1 MREKMTT
8 NYKELLNL
16 PKTSFPMK
24 GNLPQREPQMLD
36 AWAEQDIYEK
46 IRDASQGRTKY
57 VLHDGPPYANG
68 HIHLGTV
75 LNKILKDIV
84 VKSKQMAGFD
94 AVYVPGWDC
103 HGLPIEHQVDK
114 ELGRKRFEIDEV
126 QKRKMCREYAE
137 KYIDIQRDEF
147 KRLGVFGDWERPYLT
162 MSYDYEAATVREL
175 ARFIERGGVYLG
187 LKPVH
192 WAPGL
197 RTALAEA
204 EVEYEEITTP
214 SIYVK
219 FPIAEEQLTS
229 WAEKIPGL
237 GEAAQGSQVS
247 VLIWTTTPWTLPANL
262 ALAFGASLEYGV
274 FRHGDELLIFHEH
287 FLPQLKELAEKEGAS
302 AAFEKVASFQGG
314 EVEGLR
320 ARHPWIERDSLVV
333 VADYVTLDQGTGVVH
348 TAPGH
353 GREDYETGL
362 KYGLEVYSPVGDDGK
377 FTAEVEHFAGQ
388 FVFDADPNIIA
399 HLRDSGRLFAVED
412 YTHPYPHDWR
422 SHRPTIFRATPQWFI
437 SMEHG
442 DLRKRSLEEIRKVA
456 WVPPWGE
463 ERIYGMVE
471 NRPDWCISRQRSW
484 GVPIVAFHCEG
495 CAHVVVDAEVAH
507 RVADLMEEGGADVW
521 FEKQP
526 ADLLPPG
533 YTCPECGG
541 ASFRKET
548 DILDVWFDSGVSQAA
563 VMEKREELTWPA
575 DMYLEGSDQHR
586 GWFHSSLLAAVG
598 VRDAAPY
605 REVLTHGY
613 VVDGKGKKMSKSLGN
628 TIAPEQ
634 IIKRYGAEILRL
646 WVAGENYRE
655 DIRISPQILDRM
667 AEAYRRIR
675 NTCRFLLGNLRDYE
689 SFDPGKDAVPLPE
702 RMEIDRL
709 IISRLDKLIERVR
722 QAYADYEF
730 HTVYHALNNFCAV
743 DLSSFYL
750 DVLKDRLYI
759 SLPDDV
765 DRISGLSTMH
775 DILDALLRMM
785 APILPFTAEE
795 AYLLTPKLHGESV
808 HLASLPEVDAA
819 RRDEV
824 LEEKWD
830 PLMRARGE
838 VLKALEL
845 VRQTQEKGKGSSLNF
860 SVRLFAE
867 EKMRERLA
875 ALEPEM
881 EDVFIVSGAALA
893 SAGEAPLGDAYR
905 SEDVEGLAVEVSEAR
920 GAKCAMSWKI
930 SEDVGADPRFPDLSA
945 RCARIAAKVLS

>member
-1 MREKMTT
+1 MTT

-16 PKTSFPMK
+16 PKTAFPMK
-24 GNLPQREPQMLD
+24 GNLPRREPEMLES
-36 AWAEQDIYEK
+36 WAERDIYAR
-46 IRDASQGRTKY
+46 IREASQGRDKY

-114 ELGRKRFEIDEV
+114 ELGGKRFEIDAV
-126 QKRKMCREYAE
+126 RKRKMCREYAA
-137 KYIDIQRDEF
+137 KFIDVQREEF

-162 MSYDYEAATVREL
+162 MSSDYEAATVREL
-175 ARFIERGGVYLG
+175 ARFMERGGVYLG

-204 EVEYEEITTP
+204 EVEYEEVTTP
-214 SIYVK
+214 SVYVK
-219 FPIAEEQLTS
+219 FPLSDAQLAA
-229 WAEKIPGL
+229 WAEKIPAL
-237 GEAAQGSQVS
+237 GGISGEGPVS

-274 FRHGDELLIFHEH
+274 FRHGDEFLVFHEH
-287 FLPQLKELAEKEGAS
+287 FLPRLAELAEKEGA
-302 AAFEKVASFQGG
+302 AAPFEKAAVFRGG
-314 EVEGLR
+314 EVEGLS
-320 ARHPWIERDSLVV
+320 ARHPWIARDSLAVL
-333 VADYVTLDQGTGVVH
+333 ADYVTLEQGTGVVH

-362 KYGLEVYSPVGDDGK
+362 EYGLEVYSPVGDDGR
-377 FTAEVEHFAGQ
+377 FTPEVAHFAGQ

-399 HLRDSGRLFAVED
+399 HLRTEGRLFAVED
-412 YTHPYPHDWR
+412 YAHPYPHDWR

-437 SMEHG
+437 SMERG
-442 DLRKRSLEEIRKVA
+442 DLRKRALEEIRKVS

-484 GVPIVAFHCEG
+484 GVPIAAFHCED
-495 CAHVVVDAEVAH
+495 CARVVLDARVAH
-507 RVADLMEEGGADVW
+507 RVADLMEDGGADVW
-521 FEKQP
+521 FERE
-526 ADLLPPG
+526 AAELLPPG
-533 YTCPECGG
+533 YECPECGG
-541 ASFRKET
+541 TSFRKET

-563 VMEKREELTWPA
+563 VMEKREELSWPA

-598 VRDAAPY
+598 VRGAAPY

-613 VVDGKGKKMSKSLGN
+613 VVDGQGKKMSKSLGN
-628 TIAPEQ
+628 TIAPEE
-634 IIKRYGAEILRL
+634 IIRKYGAEILRL

-667 AEAYRRIR
+667 AEAYRRVR
-675 NTCRFLLGNLRDYE
+675 NTCRFLLGSLGDYE
-689 SFDPGKDAVPLPE
+689 DFDPRRDAVPPSG

-709 IISRLDKLIERVR
+709 ILSRLDRLVERAR
-722 QAYADYEF
+722 EAYAAYEF
-730 HTVYHALNNFCAV
+730 HLVHHALNNFCAV

-750 DVLKDRLYI
+750 DVIKDRLYV
-759 SLPDDV
+759 SLPDDA
-765 DRISGLSTMH
+765 DRMSGLSAMH
-775 DILDALLRMM
+775 DVLDALLRMM

-795 AYLLTPKLHGESV
+795 AYRLTPRLHGESV
-808 HLASLPEVDAA
+808 HLAPLPAPDPA
-819 RRDEV
+819 RRDEA
-824 LEEKWD
+824 LEEKWE

-838 VLKALEL
+838 VRKALEL
-845 VRQTQEKGKGSSLNF
+845 VRRKREKGKGGSLNF
-860 SVRLFAE
+860 RVKLFVPE
-867 EKMRERLA
+867 ETRERLA
-875 ALEPEM
+875 PLEPQM
-881 EDVFIVSGAALA
+881 EDVFIVSDAALA
-893 SAGEAPLGDAYR
+893 EAGETPPADAYR
-905 SEDVEGLAVEVSEAR
+905 SEEVEGLAVEVSEAR

-945 RCARIAAKVLS
+945 RCARIAAKALS

>member
-1 MREKMTT
+1 MAT

-16 PKTSFPMK
+16 PKTAFPMK
-24 GNLPQREPQMLD
+24 GNLPQSEPRMLESWAARDVYARIREESL
-36 AWAEQDIYEK
+36 
-46 IRDASQGRTKY
+46 GRAKY

-84 VKSKQMAGFD
+84 VKSKQMCGYD

-114 ELGRKRFEIDEV
+114 ELGRKRFEIGAVE
-126 QKRKMCREYAE
+126 KRKLCREYAE
-137 KYIDIQRDEF
+137 KFIDIQRDEF

-175 ARFIERGGVYLG
+175 ARFVERGSVYLG

-204 EVEYEEITTP
+204 EVEYEEVTTP
-214 SIYVK
+214 SVYVR
-219 FPIAEEQLTS
+219 FPVAQRAA
-229 WAEKIPGL
+229 WAEKVPAL
-237 GEAAQGSQVS
+237 AEVPEDAPLS

-262 ALAFGASLEYGV
+262 ALAFAPSLEYGV
-274 FRHGDELLIFHEH
+274 FRHGGEFLVFHEH
-287 FLPQLKELAEKEGAS
+287 FLPHLAALADKEGQSAS
-302 AAFEKVASFQGG
+302 FEKVGVFTGA
-314 EVEGLR
+314 EVEGLG

-333 VADYVTLDQGTGVVH
+333 LADYVTLEQGTGVVH

-362 KYGLEVYSPVGDDGK
+362 AYGLEVYSPVGDDGK
-377 FTAEVEHFAGQ
+377 FTDEVAHFAGQ

-399 HLRDSGRLFAVED
+399 HLRETGRLFAVED

-442 DLRKRSLEEIRKVA
+442 DLRARALAEIRKVA

-484 GVPIVAFHCEG
+484 GVPIVAFHCTA
-495 CAHVVVDAEVAH
+495 CAHVVLDAEVAH
-507 RVADLMEEGGADVW
+507 AVADRMEGGGADVW
-521 FEKQP
+521 FEHE
-526 ADLLPPG
+526 AAELLPAG
-533 YTCPECGG
+533 YRCPACGG
-541 ASFRKET
+541 ESFRKET

-563 VMEKREELTWPA
+563 VMDKREELTWPA

-628 TIAPEQ
+628 TIAPEE
-634 IIKRYGAEILRL
+634 IIKKYGAEILRL

-667 AEAYRRIR
+667 AEAYRRVR
-675 NTCRFLLGNLRDYE
+675 NTCRFLLGNLRDFE
-689 SFDPGKDAVPLPE
+689 SFDPVRDAVPLAE

-709 IISRLDKLIERVR
+709 VVSRLDRLVERVR
-722 QAYADYEF
+722 AAYADYEF
-730 HTVYHALNNFCAV
+730 HLVYHALNNFCAV

-759 SLPDDV
+759 SLPGDA
-765 DRISGLSTMH
+765 DRLAGLSTMH
-775 DILDALLRMM
+775 DVLDALLRMM

-795 AYLLTPKLHGESV
+795 AYRLTPRLHGESI
-808 HLASLPEVDAA
+808 HMASLPEVEPA
-819 RRDEV
+819 RRDEA
-824 LEEKWD
+824 LEARWE
-830 PLMRARGE
+830 PLMHARGE
-838 VLKALEL
+838 VLKAIEL
-845 VRQTQEKGKGSSLNF
+845 VRRSREKGKGSSLNF
-860 SVRLFAE
+860 RVRLFAPE
-867 EKMRERLA
+867 EAREKLA
-875 ALEPEM
+875 VLEAQM

-893 SAGEAPLGDAYR
+893 AAGEKPPPDAYM
-905 SEDVEGLAVEVSEAR
+905 SEEVAGLAVEVSEAR

-930 SEDVGADPRFPDLSA
+930 SEDVGTDPRFPDLSP

>member
-1 MREKMTT
+1 M
-8 NYKELLNL
+8 
-16 PKTSFPMK
+16 
-24 GNLPQREPQMLD
+24 
-36 AWAEQDIYEK
+36 
-46 IRDASQGRTKY
+46 
-57 VLHDGPPYANG
+57 
-68 HIHLGTV
+68 
-75 LNKILKDIV
+75 
-84 VKSKQMAGFD
+84 
-94 AVYVPGWDC
+94 
-103 HGLPIEHQVDK
+103 DK

-126 QKRKMCREYAE
+126 QKRRMCREYAE

-204 EVEYEEITTP
+204 EVEYEDITTP

-219 FPIAEEQLTS
+219 FPIAEDQLPG
-229 WAEKIPGL
+229 WAEKIEGL
-237 GEAAQGSQVS
+237 SEAAQGTRVS

-262 ALAFGASLEYGV
+262 ALAFSETLEYGV
-274 FRHGDELLIFHEH
+274 FRHGEELLIFHEH
-287 FLPQLKELAEKEGAS
+287 FLPQLQSLAEQEGAS
-302 AAFEKVASFQGG
+302 AAFEKVAGFQGG
-314 EVEGLR
+314 EIEGLH
-320 ARHPWIERDSLVV
+320 ARHPWVERDSLVV
-333 VADYVTLDQGTGVVH
+333 KADYVTLDQGTGVVH

-362 KYGLEVYSPVGDDGK
+362 KYGLEVYSPIADDGK
-377 FTAEVEHFAGQ
+377 FTDDVAHFAGQ

-399 HLRDSGRLFAVED
+399 HLRESGRLFAVED

-463 ERIYGMVE
+463 ERIFGMIE

-484 GVPIVAFHCEG
+484 GVPIVAFHCED
-495 CAHVVVDAEVAH
+495 CAHVVVDAKVAH

-521 FEKQP
+521 FERQP
-526 ADLLPPG
+526 GDLLPPD
-533 YTCPECGG
+533 YKCPECGG

-563 VMEKREELTWPA
+563 VLEKREELTWPS
-575 DMYLEGSDQHR
+575 DMYLEGQRSASRLVPQLPARRRWRQGCGALPRSAHPRLR
-586 GWFHSSLLAAVG
+586 GG
-598 VRDAAPY
+598 RQGQED
-605 REVLTHGY
+605 
-613 VVDGKGKKMSKSLGN
+613 
-628 TIAPEQ
+628 EQ
-634 IIKRYGAEILRL
+634 IPGQHDRARGDHQEIRRGNPETLGRR
-646 WVAGENYRE
+646 GELQGRHPHLPADTGPHGRGLPPDE
-655 DIRISPQILDRM
+655 
-667 AEAYRRIR
+667 

-689 SFDPGKDAVPLPE
+689 SFDPALDAVPLPE

-709 IISRLDKLIERVR
+709 IISRLDKLVERVR

-730 HTVYHALNNFCAV
+730 HAVYHALNNFCAV

-765 DRISGLSTMH
+765 DRISGVSTMH
-775 DILDALLRMM
+775 EILDALLRMM

-795 AYLLTPKLHGESV
+795 AYQLTPKLHGESI
-808 HLASLPEVDAA
+808 HLASLPEADAA
-819 RRDEV
+819 RRDEA
-824 LEEKWD
+824 LEERWE
-830 PLMRARGE
+830 PLMRARAE

-845 VRQTQEKGKGSSLNF
+845 VRQSQEKGKGSSLNF

-867 EKMRERLA
+867 ESMREKLT
-875 ALEPEM
+875 ALEHEM
-881 EDVFIVSGAALA
+881 EDVFIVSGAVLA
-893 SAGEAPLGDAYR
+893 GAGEAPSGEAYQ
-905 SEDVEGLAVEVSEAR
+905 SEEVEGLAVEVNEAR

-930 SEDVGADPRFPDLSA
+930 SEDVGSDPRFPDLSA
-945 RCARIAAKVLS
+945 RCARIAAQVLS

>member
-1 MREKMTT
+1 MTT

-24 GNLPQREPQMLD
+24 GNLPRREPQMLET
-36 AWAEQDIYEK
+36 WEEQEVYEK
-46 IRDASQGRTKY
+46 IRDASQGRVKY
-57 VLHDGPPYANG
+57 ILHDGPPYANG

-75 LNKILKDIV
+75 LNKILKDVV

-126 QKRKMCREYAE
+126 QKRRMCREYAE

-204 EVEYEEITTP
+204 EVEYEDITTP

-219 FPIAEEQLTS
+219 FPIAEDQLPG
-229 WAEKIPGL
+229 WAEKIEGL
-237 GEAAQGSQVS
+237 SEAAQGTRVS

-262 ALAFGASLEYGV
+262 ALAFSETLEYGV
-274 FRHGDELLIFHEH
+274 FRHGEELLIFHEH
-287 FLPQLKELAEKEGAS
+287 FLPQLQSLAEQEGAS
-302 AAFEKVASFQGG
+302 AAFEKVAGFQGG
-314 EVEGLR
+314 EIEGLH
-320 ARHPWIERDSLVV
+320 ARHPWVERDSLVV
-333 VADYVTLDQGTGVVH
+333 KADYVTLDQGTGVVH

-362 KYGLEVYSPVGDDGK
+362 KYGLEVYSPIADDGK
-377 FTAEVEHFAGQ
+377 FTDDVAHFAGQ

-399 HLRDSGRLFAVED
+399 HLRESGRLFAVED

-463 ERIYGMVE
+463 ERIFGMIE

-521 FEKQP
+521 FERQP
-526 ADLLPPG
+526 GDLLPPD
-533 YTCPECGG
+533 YKCPECGG

-563 VMEKREELTWPA
+563 VLEKREELTWPS

-628 TIAPEQ
+628 TIAPEE

-667 AEAYRRIR
+667 AEAYRRMR

-689 SFDPGKDAVPLPE
+689 SFDPGQDAVPLPE

-709 IISRLDKLIERVR
+709 IISRLDKLVERVR

-730 HTVYHALNNFCAV
+730 HAVYHALNNFCAV

-765 DRISGLSTMH
+765 DRISGVSTMH
-775 DILDALLRMM
+775 EILDALLRMM

-795 AYLLTPKLHGESV
+795 AYQLTPKLHGESI
-808 HLASLPEVDAA
+808 HLASLPEADAA
-819 RRDEV
+819 RRDET
-824 LEEKWD
+824 LEERWE
-830 PLMRARGE
+830 PLMRARAE

-845 VRQTQEKGKGSSLNF
+845 VRQSQERARGSSLNF

-867 EKMRERLA
+867 ESMREKLT
-875 ALEPEM
+875 ALEHEM
-881 EDVFIVSGAALA
+881 EDVFIVSGAVLA
-893 SAGEAPLGDAYR
+893 GAGEAPSGEAYQ
-905 SEDVEGLAVEVSEAR
+905 SEEVEGLAVEVNEAR

-930 SEDVGADPRFPDLSA
+930 SEDVGSDPRFPDLSA
-945 RCARIAAKVLS
+945 RCARIAAQVLS

>member
-1 MREKMTT
+1 MTT

-24 GNLPQREPQMLD
+24 GNLPRREPEMLE
-36 AWAEQDIYEK
+36 AWEKRDIYAR
-46 IRDASQGRTKY
+46 IREQSRGREKY

-94 AVYVPGWDC
+94 AVFVPGWDC

-114 ELGRKRFEIDEV
+114 ELGARRFEVAPVE
-126 QKRKMCREYAE
+126 KRRLCREYAE
-137 KYIDIQRDEF
+137 KFIDIQREEF

-162 MSYDYEAATVREL
+162 MSFDYEAATVREL
-175 ARFIERGGVYLG
+175 ARFMERGGVYLG

-214 SIYVK
+214 SVYVK
-219 FPIAEEQLTS
+219 FPVPDERLAG

-237 GEAAQGSQVS
+237 AEAVGEAPLS

-274 FRHGDELLIFHEH
+274 FRHGEEFLVFHEH
-287 FLPQLKELAEKEGAS
+287 FLPRLGRLAEKEGAGVP
-302 AAFEKVASFQGG
+302 FEKAAVFRGAQ
-314 EVEGLR
+314 VEGLR
-320 ARHPWIERDSLVV
+320 ARHPWIARDSLAVL
-333 VADYVTLDQGTGVVH
+333 ADYVTLEQGTGVVH

-362 KYGLEVYSPVGDDGK
+362 EYGLDVYSPVDDDGK
-377 FTAEVEHFAGQ
+377 FAPEVEYFAGQ

-399 HLRDSGRLFAVED
+399 HLREAGRLFAVED
-412 YTHPYPHDWR
+412 YAHPYPHDWR

-437 SMEHG
+437 SMERG
-442 DLRKRSLEEIRKVA
+442 GLRERALEEIRKVA
-456 WVPPWGE
+456 WIPPWGE

-471 NRPDWCISRQRSW
+471 NRPDWCISRQRAW
-484 GVPIVAFHCEG
+484 GVPIAAFHCEG
-495 CAHVVVDAEVAH
+495 EGCARPVVDAEIAR

-521 FEKQP
+521 FERE
-526 ADLLPPG
+526 AAALLPPG
-533 YTCPECGG
+533 YRCPECGG

-563 VMEKREELTWPA
+563 VLERHEELAWPA

-598 VRDAAPY
+598 ARGAAPY

-613 VVDGKGKKMSKSLGN
+613 VVDGRGKKMSKSLGN
-628 TIAPEQ
+628 TIAPEE
-634 IIKRYGAEILRL
+634 IIKKYGAEILRL

-667 AEAYRRIR
+667 AEAYRRVR

-689 SFDPGKDAVPLPE
+689 DFDPRRDAVPPPD

-709 IISRLDKLIERVR
+709 IMSRLDRLVGRARE
-722 QAYADYEF
+722 AYAAYEF
-730 HTVYHALNNFCAV
+730 HAVYHALNNFCAV

-759 SLPDDV
+759 SLPDDAE
-765 DRISGLSTMH
+765 RMSGLSAMH
-775 DILDALLRMM
+775 DVLDALLRMM
-785 APILPFTAEE
+785 APLLPFTAEE
-795 AYLLTPKLHGESV
+795 AYRLTPKLHGESV
-808 HLASLPEVDAA
+808 HLASLPESDPV
-819 RRDEV
+819 RRDDA
-824 LEEKWD
+824 LEEKWE

-845 VRQTQEKGKGSSLNF
+845 VRRSREKGKGGSLNF
-860 SVRLFAE
+860 SVRLFADGE
-867 EKMRERLA
+867 ARERLA
-875 ALEPEM
+875 PLEPQM

-893 SAGEAPLGDAYR
+893 AAGETPPAEAYR
-905 SEDVEGLAVEVSEAR
+905 SEEVEGLAVEVREAR

-945 RCARIAAKVLS
+945 RCARIAAKTLS